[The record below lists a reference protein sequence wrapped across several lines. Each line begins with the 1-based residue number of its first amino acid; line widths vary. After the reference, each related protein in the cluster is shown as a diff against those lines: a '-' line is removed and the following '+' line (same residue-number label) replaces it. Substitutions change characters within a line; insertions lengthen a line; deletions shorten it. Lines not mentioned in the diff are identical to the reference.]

1 MSGSGRTR
9 SGSPLCHRESEHRK
23 VAVQLEP
30 GDLAAVFVPFLALVA
45 QEEVEDVLA
54 EDLRNEVA
62 ALHHLDG
69 LVEVG
74 RQGLDAQ
81 CAALGGRKGPDLVLG
96 TGRELVVFLDA
107 LEASTEDEAER
118 QV

>member
-1 MSGSGRTR
+1 MSKRG
-9 SGSPLCHRESEHRK
+9 SEHRK

-54 EDLRNEVA
+54 EDLRDEVA
-62 ALHHLDG
+62 ALHDLDR
-69 LVEVG
+69 LVKVG

-81 CAALGGRKGPDLVLG
+81 GPALSGSEGPDIVLG
-96 TGRELVVFLDA
+96 AGRELVVPLDA
-107 LEASTEDEAER
+107 LEPSAQD
-118 QV
+118 